1 MTTISAK
8 QSVFTVKTCQVGK
21 RNNLLGLNLEHNKFS
36 DRLKQARLDKAA
48 REGREVR
55 QVDAA
60 DEMDISR
67 SAYNQWESGAT
78 EPKARA
84 VYEKLAKYLGVD
96 PGWLTFGKQSASL
109 PVDGAERPLER
120 PRRQQ
125 KPKQA

>member
-1 MTTISAK
+1 MTSIFAK
-8 QSVFTVKTCQVGK
+8 QSVVTVKTSQVAK
-21 RNNLLGLNLEHNKFS
+21 RNNLLGLTLAQNEFK

-67 SAYNQWESGAT
+67 SAYNQWESGNT
-78 EPKARA
+78 EPKARG

-96 PGWLTFGKQSASL
+96 PGWLAFGNNRL
-109 PVDGAERPLER
+109 PVVEDEVRPVRQTTRQKQKGA
-120 PRRQQ
+120 
-125 KPKQA
+125 

>member
-1 MTTISAK
+1 MTSIFAK
-8 QSVFTVKTCQVGK
+8 QSVVTVKTSQVAK
-21 RNNLLGLNLEHNKFS
+21 RNNLLGLTLAQNEFK

-67 SAYNQWESGAT
+67 SAYNQWESGNT
-78 EPKARA
+78 EPKARG

-96 PGWLTFGKQSASL
+96 PGWLAFGNNRL
-109 PVDGAERPLER
+109 PVVEDEVRPVRQATRQKQKGA
-120 PRRQQ
+120 
-125 KPKQA
+125 